1 MATVVPAGCWPTARV
16 DGTADFT
23 GVDRVF
29 GYGSLVWKPPCKEE
43 IVKKKHTAYIKGCV
57 GGYGVLAGLHRVPE
71 FGSRCTYTVCILFLL
86 FHLFFSFF
94 SFPLVGFFVLPGPSE
109 SHTTLLYERWHR
121 RFWQTSVDHRGTP
134 AKPGRV
140 CTILPATHPDLV
152 GEGEGSTAGMVYE
165 IADID
170 ALLPELD
177 FREKN
182 GYTRTVVPYYLKQD
196 DDEPAGKAILYF
208 AQQGDDPAY
217 TGPAPVEETAAI
229 IARSVGSVQL
239 QLLPTHVFGIVF
251 LLLFC
256 PFFLFFCFLFF
267 LFLGGGLKAGPCYP
281 MYADVRT
288 ICWCHHIPQTI
299 RNQPCVLVEPV

>member
-1 MATVVPAGCWPTARV
+1 MNFRKITPPTSLPSKTFSALGLHSSRLLLGLRPWQLQYLLAVGRQRGWMVRQILLGWTV
-16 DGTADFT
+16 
-23 GVDRVF
+23 
-29 GYGSLVWKPPCKEE
+29 SLVMDR
-43 IVKKKHTAYIKGCV
+43 
-57 GGYGVLAGLHRVPE
+57 L
-71 FGSRCTYTVCILFLL
+71 FGSRRARRKLSRRSTLRTLKGAWVVMVSSLASTVFPNSDPGAHTRCA
-86 FHLFFSFF
+86 FSFF
-94 SFPLVGFFVLPGPSE
+94 YFICFSHSFLFLWLVSLFFLDHLNPTL
-109 SHTTLLYERWHR
+109 HYLLYERWHR

-239 QLLPTHVFGIVF
+239 QLLPTHVFGFVVLFFVFF
-251 LLLFC
+251 LL
-256 PFFLFFCFLFF
+256 
-267 LFLGGGLKAGPCYP
+267 GG
-281 MYADVRT
+281 
-288 ICWCHHIPQTI
+288 
-299 RNQPCVLVEPV
+299 VEGRALLSNVC

>member
-1 MATVVPAGCWPTARV
+1 MATAVPAGCWPTARV

-43 IVKKKHTAYIKGCV
+43 IVKKKHTAYIKG
-57 GGYGVLAGLHRVPE
+57 
-71 FGSRCTYTVCILFLL
+71 
-86 FHLFFSFF
+86 
-94 SFPLVGFFVLPGPSE
+94 
-109 SHTTLLYERWHR
+109 WHR

-229 IARSVGSVQL
+229 IARSV
-239 QLLPTHVFGIVF
+239 
-251 LLLFC
+251 
-256 PFFLFFCFLFF
+256 
-267 LFLGGGLKAGPCYP
+267 
-281 MYADVRT
+281 
-288 ICWCHHIPQTI
+288 
-299 RNQPCVLVEPV
+299 